1 MSILI
6 NKDTKVLVQGITGRD
21 GQFHT
26 QRMINFGTKI
36 LAGVTPGKGGQK
48 IEFQN
53 SEPIPVFNSIYEAKR
68 YFEFDASI
76 IFVPAV
82 FATDAIYE
90 AIDENIPLIVVIT
103 EGVPVHDM
111 MKINAYLK
119 NKKSKLLGPNC
130 PGILVP
136 EEVKIGI
143 IPHEYFKRGVIGVV
157 SRSGTLT
164 YEISYHISQTKYG
177 LSTIVGIG
185 GDPIKGMDFVDIL
198 KLFNK
203 DEETKAI
210 VIIGEIGGLDEE
222 EAAKFVKRNIKK
234 PVFGFIAGKTAPPE
248 KRMGH
253 AGAII
258 EQGRGTAQSKIE
270 AFMSAGIEVFEEP
283 QEIINLL
290 EKINL

>member
-26 QRMINFGTKI
+26 QRMISFGTKI
-36 LAGVTPGKGGQK
+36 LAGVTPGKGGQQ
-48 IEFQN
+48 IEFAEN
-53 SEPIPVFNSIYEAKR
+53 KAVPVFNSIAEAKK
-68 YFEFDASI
+68 YFEFDASV
-76 IFVPAV
+76 IFVPAA

-90 AIDENIPLIVVIT
+90 AIDEEIPLVVVIT
-103 EGVPVHDM
+103 EGIPVHDM
-111 MKINAYLK
+111 LKINAYLK
-119 NKKSKLLGPNC
+119 DKKTKLLGPNC

-185 GDPIKGMDFVDIL
+185 GDPIKGMDFIDIL

-203 DEETKAI
+203 DEETKGI
-210 VIIGEIGGLDEE
+210 VIIGEIGGMDEE
-222 EAAKFVKRNIKK
+222 EAARFVKKNVKK

-258 EQGRGTAQSKIE
+258 EQGKGTAQSKIE
-270 AFMSAGIEVFEEP
+270 AFLSAGIEVFEEP

-290 EKINL
+290 EKINI

>member
-6 NKDTKVLVQGITGRD
+6 NRNTKVLVQGITGRD

-26 QRMINFGTKI
+26 QRMINLGTKI

-48 IEFQN
+48 IKFPN
-53 SEPIPVFNSIYEAKR
+53 SEPVPVFNSIYEAKK
-68 YFEFDASI
+68 YFEFDASVV
-76 IFVPAV
+76 FVPAT

-90 AIDENIPLIVVIT
+90 AIDENISLIVVIT
-103 EGVPVHDM
+103 EGIPVHDM
-111 MKINAYLK
+111 IKINAYLK

-143 IPHEYFKRGVIGVV
+143 IPHEYFKRGIIGVV

-164 YEISYHISQTKYG
+164 YEISYYISQTKYG
-177 LSTIVGIG
+177 ISTIVGIG

-203 DEETKAI
+203 DEETKVI

-270 AFMSAGIEVFEEP
+270 AFISAGIEVFEEP

>member
-6 NKDTKVLVQGITGRD
+6 NKNTKVLVQGITGRD

-26 QRMINFGTKI
+26 QRMVSFGTKI

-53 SEPIPVFNSIYEAKR
+53 SKPIPVFNSIYEAKK

-76 IFVPAV
+76 VFVPAP

-90 AIDENIPLIVVIT
+90 AIDENIPLVVVIT
-103 EGVPVHDM
+103 EGIPIHDM
-111 MKINAYLK
+111 IKINAYLK

-177 LSTIVGIG
+177 ISTIVGIG

-222 EAAKFVKRNIKK
+222 EAAKFVKRNVKK
-234 PVFGFIAGKTAPPE
+234 PVFGFIAGKTAPKE

-258 EQGRGTAQSKIE
+258 EQGKGTAQSKIE
-270 AFMSAGIEVFEEP
+270 AFISAGIEIFEEP